1 MPMNKVVH
9 AAQRA
14 AFSAAIDSAI
24 KAVRGKGPENMAE
37 QAVKLVNLAQ
47 PLLAHRYPDADWDK
61 VRAFVSDPGSKW
73 MEYAYKAINE
83 IDPHILKM
91 NTLNLVYEGMF
102 AGYNYVMELRRKYD
116 CNMPWILLFDPTSA
130 CNLHCKGCWA
140 AEYGNRLN
148 LSFEDMDRIVT
159 EGEALGIHWYMC
171 TGGEPTCRK
180 EDLFKLAAKHQNSVF
195 HLFTNGTLIDQ
206 AFCDR
211 VKEVGNMAFF
221 ISIEGIGDATD
232 DRRGEGVY
240 DRVMHAMDLMKEN
253 GLLFG
258 TSICYTRQNIEAVT
272 NDAFMRLL
280 CEKGAHFGFYF
291 HYMPVGNEAAPE
303 LMPTPEQRKYMIDRI
318 RYLRSSAC
326 DIPFYPMDFQNDGE
340 FVGGCIAGGRNYFH
354 INSAGDAEPCVF
366 IHYSNANI
374 HDQSILEILHSPLFM
389 AYHNGQPFNKNHLRP
404 CPMLENPELLEKMV
418 HETGAHNTDLQSP
431 ESVEHLCEKCK
442 NYAAN
447 WQPTADEIWSHTKIR
462 ESRYENY
469 KDWKPSQPIE
479 K

>member
-14 AFSAAIDSAI
+14 AFGAAIDSAI

-61 VRAFVSDPGSKW
+61 VRSFVSDPNGKW

-102 AGYNYVMELRRKYD
+102 AGYNYVMELREKYD

-159 EGEALGIHWYMC
+159 EGEELGIHWYMC

-240 DRVMHAMDLMKEN
+240 GRVMHAMDLMKEN

-258 TSICYTRQNIEAVT
+258 TSICYTSANYKAVT
-272 NDAFMRLL
+272 SDDFMDMLISHGVR
-280 CEKGAHFGFYF
+280 FNWYF
-291 HYMPVGNEAAPE
+291 HYMPIGDGANVD
-303 LMPTPEQRKYMIDRI
+303 LMLNAEQREYMIHRVREI
-318 RYLRSSAC
+318 RGYTGGKPIFC
-326 DIPFYPMDFQNDGE
+326 IDFQNDGE
-340 FVGGCIAGGRNYFH
+340 YIDGCIAGGRQYAH
-354 INSAGDAEPCVF
+354 INPAGDVEPCVF

-374 HDQSILEILHSPLFM
+374 HDKSLLECLQQPLFKE
-389 AYHNGQPFNKNHLRP
+389 YHKGQPFNHNHLRP
-404 CPMLENPELLEKMV
+404 CPMLENPELLGEMV
-418 HETGAHNTDLQSP
+418 KRSGAHSTDMQQP
-431 ESVEHLCEKCK
+431 ESTDDVFRRCRPYADQWTPSADRIWAEEHPDCASCASCSACASK
-442 NYAAN
+442 
-447 WQPTADEIWSHTKIR
+447 
-462 ESRYENY
+462 
-469 KDWKPSQPIE
+469 
-479 K
+479 

>member
-73 MEYAYKAINE
+73 MKYAYKAINE

-195 HLFTNGTLIDQ
+195 HLFTNGTLIDEK
-206 AFCDR
+206 FCQDMKR
-211 VKEVGNMAFF
+211 VGNFSVA
-221 ISIEGIGDATD
+221 ISLEGFNEVNDL
-232 DRRGEGVY
+232 RRGKGVF
-240 DRVMHAMDLMKEN
+240 DKVMHAMDLMKQY
-253 GLLFG
+253 GLIFG
-258 TSICYTRQNIEAVT
+258 TSICYTSKNYKVVT
-272 NDAFMRLL
+272 SDEFLDMII
-280 CEKGAHFGFYF
+280 EKGARFSWYF
-291 HYMPVGNEAAPE
+291 HYMPVGNEASCE
-303 LMPTPEQRKYMIDRI
+303 LLPDPDQREYMYHRI
-318 RYLRSSAC
+318 REIRAMKGGKP
-326 DIPFYPMDFQNDGE
+326 IFAFDFQNDGE
-340 FVGGCIAGGRNYFH
+340 YVGGCIAGGRNYCH
-354 INSAGDAEPCVF
+354 INPNGDVEPCVF
-366 IHYSNANI
+366 IHYSGANI
-374 HDQSILEILHSPLFM
+374 KEVDLLTALKQPLFM
-389 AYHNGQPFNKNHLRP
+389 AYRENQPFNCNHLKP
-404 CPMLENPELLEKMV
+404 CPMLENPEILQRMV
-418 HETGAHNTDLQSP
+418 HETKAHSTDLQSP
-431 ESVEHLCEKCK
+431 ESVEHLCGKCAE
-442 NYAAN
+442 YAKKWDVRAQEL
-447 WQPTADEIWSHTKIR
+447 WQ
-462 ESRYENY
+462 
-469 KDWKPSQPIE
+469 KDRNNK
-479 K
+479 

>member
-232 DRRGEGVY
+232 ARRGEGVY

-258 TSICYTRQNIEAVT
+258 TSICYTSANYKAVT
-272 NDAFMRLL
+272 SDEFMDMLISHGVR
-280 CEKGAHFGFYF
+280 FNWYF
-291 HYMPVGNEAAPE
+291 HYMPIGDGANVD
-303 LMPTPEQRKYMIDRI
+303 LMLNAEQREYMIHRVREI
-318 RYLRSSAC
+318 RGYTGGKPIFC
-326 DIPFYPMDFQNDGE
+326 IDFQNDGE
-340 FVGGCIAGGRNYFH
+340 AASMPTSTRRATLSPASLSTTPTRTSTTRACWSACSSRCSRSTTRASPSTTTTCVPARCSRTPSCWVRWSSVPAPTAPICSSRNLRMMF
-354 INSAGDAEPCVF
+354 SAAAAPTLTSG
-366 IHYSNANI
+366 
-374 HDQSILEILHSPLFM
+374 
-389 AYHNGQPFNKNHLRP
+389 LRP
-404 CPMLENPELLEKMV
+404 LTASGPRS
-418 HETGAHNTDLQSP
+418 T
-431 ESVEHLCEKCK
+431 
-442 NYAAN
+442 
-447 WQPTADEIWSHTKIR
+447 PTALPAPAAPPAHPSKIA
-462 ESRYENY
+462 
-469 KDWKPSQPIE
+469 
-479 K
+479 